1 MRFGGQT
8 DSALKLGRG
17 LSLALLV
24 AAAAALPAC
33 AADAGEEEATS
44 SLAATDPS
52 VAPYPIVLAHGFFGF
67 RDFAG
72 IDFINYYQ
80 GVVTHLAR
88 EGETRVFTP
97 TVDPFNDS
105 TLRGAELL
113 ARVEEIIR
121 QTGAKKVNLIGHSQ
135 GGLDARYVAHERP
148 DLVASVTTF
157 ATPHHGTPL
166 SDDFELIDNP
176 FTSWAF
182 DGIVKLLGRPLW
194 DQIGHDTSITRS
206 FRQFSREEIADFNAR
221 YPDVPGIPYWSI
233 AGRTAGALATD
244 ECRTPDAPPWIS
256 KWDRTKDTTELLLKV
271 PQVLISNIHG
281 LPNDGLVPIESAKWG
296 TFLGCV
302 PADHFDEIG
311 QLFGDPAGFQ
321 NDWSHLEFYSD
332 LVKFLR
338 AHGL

>member
-1 MRFGGQT
+1 
-8 DSALKLGRG
+8 LKLLRWISLG
-17 LSLALLV
+17 LM
-24 AAAAALPAC
+24 AAATVGAPGC
-33 AADAGEEEATS
+33 AADAEEEASTS
-44 SLAATDPS
+44 QAATDPS

-67 RDFAG
+67 KDFAG

-80 GVVTHLAR
+80 GVVAHLAQD
-88 EGETRVFTP
+88 GETRVFTP

-105 TLRGAELL
+105 TFRGEQLL

-135 GGLDARYVAHERP
+135 GGLDARYVAHQRP

-182 DGIVKLLGRPLW
+182 DGLVKILGAPLW
-194 DQIGHDTSITRS
+194 DEIGHDTSITKS
-206 FRQFSREEIADFNAR
+206 FRQFSSDAIDDFNSR
-221 YPDVPGIPYWSI
+221 YPNVPGIPYWSI

-244 ECRTPDAPPWIS
+244 ECATPNSPPWIS
-256 KWDRTKDTTELLLKV
+256 KWNRTKDTTEVILEV
-271 PQVLISNIHG
+271 PQLLISDLHG
-281 LPNDGLVPIESAKWG
+281 MDNDGLIPVESAKWG

-311 QLFGDPAGFQ
+311 QLFGDPPGLG

-338 AHGL
+338 ARGL